1 MCPNVPNSTVSNM
14 AWVLAELETQVEGK
28 FCKLTSDYSSITLT
42 YITSRTFVRSVITS
56 SSVMVVVLTPVR
68 RQVQDEHSPQ
78 IA

>member
-1 MCPNVPNSTVSNM
+1 M

-28 FCKLTSDYSSITLT
+28 SCKLTSDYSSIMLT

-56 SSVMVVVLTPVR
+56 SSVMVVFLTPVH
-68 RQVQDEHSPQ
+68 RQVQDEQSPQ